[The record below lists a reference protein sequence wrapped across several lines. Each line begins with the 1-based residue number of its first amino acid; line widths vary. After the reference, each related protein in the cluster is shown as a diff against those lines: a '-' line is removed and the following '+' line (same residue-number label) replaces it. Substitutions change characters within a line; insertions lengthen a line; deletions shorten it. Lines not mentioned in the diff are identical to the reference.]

1 MFKIVLRRMRTLL
14 NLNMCFKREKTSIK
28 YPRNNLAF
36 NQNDTQTYQRLVYS
50 KISSEAITQKYK
62 SLEKTLVY
70 HLAAGLRGRY

>member
-50 KISSEAITQKYK
+50 KSSSEVTETQKSRK
-62 SLEKTLVY
+62 KL
-70 HLAAGLRGRY
+70 